1 MTEPTPEWEVQDV
14 PIPDHSASKNLYDAP
29 LEESSNGR
37 TKSGP
42 TRTGSLFRA
51 SRPAEKRAKA
61 TKSPP
66 PENRPGQFIQPL
78 EDLYTLIAVGVMPF
92 KPAVSMTILGPAQEG
107 GEKTVAR
114 NCAEAW
120 DELAQKNESVRR
132 ALKTLTTAG
141 VYGAI
146 VMAHAP
152 IAMAAMQGTE
162 IEKRFNP
169 AAAMEDMLRKQAE
182 EDTEGTTGV

>member
-1 MTEPTPEWEVQDV
+1 MTDPDWAVPEDV
-14 PIPDHSASKNLYDAP
+14 VVPDHSASKDGWGGEP
-29 LEESSNGR
+29 SSNGR
-37 TKSGP
+37 KSEP

-51 SRPAEKRAKA
+51 SRTAEKRAKT
-61 TKSPP
+61 TKSAP
-66 PENRPGQFIQPL
+66 PENVPGQFVQPL
-78 EDLYTLIAVGVMPF
+78 EDFYNLIAVGVMPF
-92 KPAVSMTILGPAQEG
+92 KPAVSMVIMSPVDAENPTG
-107 GEKTVAR
+107 KTVAR

-146 VMAHAP
+146 IMAHAP
-152 IAMAAMQGTE
+152 IAMAAMSGTE

-169 AAAMEDMLRKQAE
+169 AAAMEDMLRQEAE
-182 EDTEGTTGV
+182 RTDEDTP